1 MIQEAIM
8 DFKKLTCEEF
18 TDILSSKE
26 PVPGGGGASA
36 LIGAIG
42 VALGNMVGSL
52 TVGKKKYAD
61 VEEEIKALMEKAEAL
76 RKKLLTLIEKDAK
89 AFEPLAKAYSMPKET
104 EEEKAAKAKVMEEVL
119 LAASLVPMEIM
130 ETCCEAIDLAEE
142 FAEKGSR
149 LALSDAG
156 VSAIALRS
164 ALMGASLNVYINT
177 GSMQNKEKAA
187 ELNKKTDD
195 MLQTYGAKAE
205 AIFNGVKNSLLH

>member
-1 MIQEAIM
+1 M
-8 DFKKLTCEEF
+8 DLKKLTCEEF

-61 VEEEIKALMEKAEAL
+61 VEEEIKAL

-205 AIFNGVKNSLLH
+205 SIFNGVKNSLLH